1 MAAGSVN
8 AGTRP
13 PTGWLGSRYDPRMS
27 SIPSRTTPLAPGEAV
42 STVQSLLRSRAM
54 LQWQSELDA
63 FCAFMA
69 ANRVRSFLEI
79 GAATGRLSL
88 HLKDT
93 LALDKV
99 AACDMWHSPLLKA
112 AKVEFFHGDHHD
124 PAYPAWRAQLGHID
138 MVFIDADH
146 ETGFR
151 RDYEIERAFPHSF
164 IGFHD
169 IANKIYP
176 ALSQFWEEDVVGE
189 KHTFINTDTSLRFG
203 VPPIAFPFA
212 SWPTFEALVADCGYA
227 CGIGVVKA

>member
-1 MAAGSVN
+1 
-8 AGTRP
+8 
-13 PTGWLGSRYDPRMS
+13 MS
-27 SIPSRTTPLAPGEAV
+27 SIPGRTTPLAPGEAV

-88 HLKDT
+88 HLKET
-93 LALDKV
+93 LHLDRV
-99 AACDMWHSPLLKA
+99 AACDVWHSPLLKA

-124 PAYPAWRAQLGHID
+124 PAYPA
-138 MVFIDADH
+138 
-146 ETGFR
+146 
-151 RDYEIERAFPHSF
+151 
-164 IGFHD
+164 
-169 IANKIYP
+169 
-176 ALSQFWEEDVVGE
+176 LSQFWADEVVGE

-203 VPPIAFPFA
+203 VPPITFPFA